1 MEMHPSP
8 LLLLV
13 QANVDA
19 AHEAAFNHY
28 YHLHVPTLME
38 IPGYVWGRRYLGVRG
53 ELRHLAA
60 YEIADPSYL
69 PSLLGPDPEAR
80 AELARSEFAKFD
92 ALEGVRDI
100 RINVYRQ
107 ISGAPLRVARS
118 SATITRSA
126 W

>member
-69 PSLLGPDPEAR
+69 PSLLGPDPEALGVHHGQAVLGLGMSPLGRTAKPAKRLRR
-80 AELARSEFAKFD
+80 ALLRRAR
-92 ALEGVRDI
+92 
-100 RINVYRQ
+100 
-107 ISGAPLRVARS
+107 P
-118 SATITRSA
+118 
-126 W
+126 